1 MIQKKLTSRT
11 FVVLVVIGGLFL
23 MPFLV
28 SFYILHILAMVGI
41 WAMLIMGLN
50 LVGSMGY
57 ISICHGAFYG
67 LGAYTAALLTLKA
80 GTPFALNL
88 IAGTALAGFMS
99 LFVGYPAFRVRGHY
113 FAITT
118 LAFGLIIS
126 LVFHNWGEVTRG
138 DRGLAE
144 IYGPIMDPMHYYYL
158 ILLVSLGVLILT
170 HRVLYSR
177 FGRKIRAIRADEN
190 LAEQI
195 GINTFRTK
203 MIAFTLSASIS
214 GLAGGIMAH
223 YINYIHPDLF
233 SFAHSFSMIMGMIV
247 GGIGTTLGAIMGG
260 VVAMGLPEILRFTAD
275 ARYIVIGI
283 VLILVMLFM
292 PSGIIGAI
300 YEYRRN
306 KKGD

>member
-1 MIQKKLTSRT
+1 MIQKKFTPRT
-11 FVVLVVIGGLFL
+11 FAALVVIGGLFF

-67 LGAYTAALLTLKA
+67 LGAYTAALLTLKG

-88 IAGTALAGFMS
+88 IAGTAFAGFMS
-99 LFVGYPAFRVRGHY
+99 FFVGYPAFRVRGHY

-126 LVFHNWGEVTRG
+126 LVFHNWGEITRG
-138 DRGLAE
+138 DRGLAD

-158 ILLVSLGVLILT
+158 ILLVSFGVLVLT

-203 MIAFTLSASIS
+203 MMAFTLSASIS

-247 GGIGTTLGAIMGG
+247 GGIGTTLGAILGG
-260 VVAMGLPEILRFTAD
+260 GVAMGLPEILRFTAD

-292 PSGIIGAI
+292 PSGIIGTI